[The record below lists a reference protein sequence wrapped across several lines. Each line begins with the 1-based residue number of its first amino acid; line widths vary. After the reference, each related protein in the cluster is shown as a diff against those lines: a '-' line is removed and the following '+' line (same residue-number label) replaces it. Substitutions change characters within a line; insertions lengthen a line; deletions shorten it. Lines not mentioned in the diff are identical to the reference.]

1 MDYRPRRLF
10 SVLALCCTC
19 FTSHAEL
26 HDPPLK
32 FGITAVILQDQS
44 EFLAQWE
51 THLESRLGR
60 DVEFVQRGSYA
71 EISELLSRDEID
83 IAWVCGA
90 PYVRHR
96 DRWRLVAVPLADGKP
111 TYQSYLI
118 VRASDTRRHDYADL
132 QGIVFAYSD
141 PDSNS
146 GYLVPQ
152 FEMLKQGF
160 RSASLF
166 RKTFFTWSH
175 HDTVRAVAVGL
186 AQAGAVDGYIWETL
200 ARIEPELTRETRV
213 AAKSDWYGFPP
224 IAARAS
230 LAAGE
235 LEAIRRI
242 FVTMD
247 DSDEGRRLLG
257 RMNLDGFVPGE
268 DAWYDR
274 IQQIIRF
281 VDGQYAQGP
290 QLQVQDSP
298 RVHRRHP
305 ADRNRA
311 RLDDRGANVR
321 LRTLRPPRERRGP
334 RSGARQ
340 RARGPHSKG
349 RGVAGVPKYPGTRL
363 RGGRDVRPAGRGRR
377 GCAGT
382 RVGSCSSSRER

>member
-1 MDYRPRRLF
+1 MDYRPRRLLV
-10 SVLALCCTC
+10 VLALCCTC
-19 FTSHAEL
+19 STSLAESR
-26 HDPPLK
+26 DPPLK

-51 THLESRLGR
+51 SHLEARLDR

-71 EISELLSRDEID
+71 EISELLSRDAID

-118 VRASDTRRHDYADL
+118 VRVSDTHRHDYADL
-132 QGIVFAYSD
+132 QGFVFAYSD

-160 RSASLF
+160 RSATLF

-224 IAARAS
+224 IAARGS
-230 LAAGE
+230 LAADD

-247 DSDEGRRLLG
+247 DSEEGRRLLG

-290 QLQVQDSP
+290 QL
-298 RVHRRHP
+298 
-305 ADRNRA
+305 
-311 RLDDRGANVR
+311 
-321 LRTLRPPRERRGP
+321 
-334 RSGARQ
+334 
-340 RARGPHSKG
+340 
-349 RGVAGVPKYPGTRL
+349 
-363 RGGRDVRPAGRGRR
+363 
-377 GCAGT
+377 
-382 RVGSCSSSRER
+382 

>member
-1 MDYRPRRLF
+1 MNHTLRRLF
-10 SVLALCCTC
+10 AVLCLGFAYSTAY
-19 FTSHAEL
+19 AETR
-26 HDPPLK
+26 DPPLK
-32 FGITAVILQDQS
+32 VGITAVILQDQN

-111 TYQSYLI
+111 SYQSYLI
-118 VRASDTRRHDYADL
+118 VRASDTRRRSYADL
-132 QGIVFAYSD
+132 RGTVFAYSD

-152 FEMLKQGF
+152 FEMLKQGL

-213 AAKSDWYGFPP
+213 VAKSDWYGFPP

-230 LAAGE
+230 LAADD

-274 IQQIIRF
+274 IRQIIRF

-290 QLQVQDSP
+290 QL
-298 RVHRRHP
+298 
-305 ADRNRA
+305 
-311 RLDDRGANVR
+311 
-321 LRTLRPPRERRGP
+321 
-334 RSGARQ
+334 
-340 RARGPHSKG
+340 
-349 RGVAGVPKYPGTRL
+349 
-363 RGGRDVRPAGRGRR
+363 
-377 GCAGT
+377 
-382 RVGSCSSSRER
+382 

>member
-1 MDYRPRRLF
+1 MDHTLRRLF
-10 SVLALCCTC
+10 AVLCLGCAYSI
-19 FTSHAEL
+19 SHAEAS
-26 HDPPLK
+26 DPPLK
-32 FGITAVILQDQS
+32 FGITAVILQDQN

-51 THLESRLGR
+51 THLEARLGR
-60 DVEFVQRGSYA
+60 DVTFIQRGSYA
-71 EISELLSRDEID
+71 EISELLSRDAID

-111 TYQSYLI
+111 RYQSYLI
-118 VRASDTRRHDYADL
+118 VQASDARRRSYADL
-132 QGIVFAYSD
+132 EGIVFAYSD

-160 RSASLF
+160 RSATLF

-175 HDTVRAVAVGL
+175 QDTVRAVAVGL

-200 ARIEPELTRETRV
+200 ARIEPELTSETRV
-213 AAKSDWYGFPP
+213 AAKSEWYGFPP

-230 LAAGE
+230 LADND
-235 LEAIRRI
+235 LEAIRHV

-247 DSDEGRRLLG
+247 DDDEGRRLLG

-268 DAWYDR
+268 DAWYDK

-290 QLQVQDSP
+290 QL
-298 RVHRRHP
+298 
-305 ADRNRA
+305 
-311 RLDDRGANVR
+311 
-321 LRTLRPPRERRGP
+321 
-334 RSGARQ
+334 
-340 RARGPHSKG
+340 
-349 RGVAGVPKYPGTRL
+349 
-363 RGGRDVRPAGRGRR
+363 
-377 GCAGT
+377 
-382 RVGSCSSSRER
+382 